1 MSFNSLDKVRSLFT
15 LCSKLGERERER
27 DFCLFFFQAN
37 ATPEAKKKGSSCG
50 DRLSPLFFTGTRTNL
65 NTLNIDPGH
74 WLSESSSYQS
84 FFLRYDRINK
94 LRFSRYRTAILFV
107 QKSKLLSLNFHP
119 SLICKCIR
127 ASAQEGLNDRWALHF
142 LPLSFFLLLHLLL
155 YIVNIDTQY
164 TSISIIHFH
173 KEHRKLATLAKPIPF
188 FSSYTSLLYP
198 PSPPIED
205 LRRKFIDDEISFCPV
220 PIPSFLFTLFLFL
233 DPAQRALNH
242 PHRMDTRTRICACTC
257 VHSEAR
263 MYACIAS
270 TSLSLHVFIYTRS
283 YIYSNTGSRGL
294 WCSDSQPYVPTSS
307 FSANNS
313 NPLIHPWILYTFC
326 QRFPFL
332 KSFAPPSQLSSYINL
347 QSWTILGN

>member
-107 QKSKLLSLNFHP
+107 KSKLLSLNFHP

-188 FSSYTSLLYP
+188 FSSYTSLLYLP
-198 PSPPIED
+198 SLPSPPLKILEEN
-205 LRRKFIDDEISFCPV
+205 LSTTR
-220 PIPSFLFTLFLFL
+220 FLFVPSRSPRFCL
-233 DPAQRALNH
+233 
-242 PHRMDTRTRICACTC
+242 
-257 VHSEAR
+257 
-263 MYACIAS
+263 
-270 TSLSLHVFIYTRS
+270 LSF
-283 YIYSNTGSRGL
+283 
-294 WCSDSQPYVPTSS
+294 
-307 FSANNS
+307 FS
-313 NPLIHPWILYTFC
+313 
-326 QRFPFL
+326 
-332 KSFAPPSQLSSYINL
+332 
-347 QSWTILGN
+347 